1 MVTQMINDKFANNVL
16 YNGKS
21 VSTADIKG
29 VGIFGNHS
37 TTQVPYIGAATVKI
51 DDKQMLVTDFIN
63 DEQEINDLITKVQ
76 NRGAAIIKSLQASS
90 ALSAAAAISK
100 HLKDWL
106 GPDIPNDLFS
116 MGILSDG
123 NSYGIQDGLI
133 YSFPCKRDESSKWGH
148 YTISPSLPIDANVR
162 TLLEISQN
170 ELIEERRD
178 ASALVASLTIFD

>member
-1 MVTQMINDKFANNVL
+1 MVTKIINDKLANNVL

-29 VGIFGNHS
+29 VAIFGNHS

-106 GPDIPNDLFS
+106 GPEIPNDSFS

-123 NSYGIQDGLI
+123 NSYGIADGLI
-133 YSFPCKRDESSKWGH
+133 YSFPCKRDNSKWGH
-148 YTISPSLPIDANVR
+148 YTIAPSLPIDANVR
-162 TLLEISQN
+162 TLLEISQI

-178 ASALVASLTIFD
+178 ASALVASLAPIFD